1 MTMPYSSG
9 DLVTVD
15 GIEYTVSGP
24 ADAYTVV
31 DSDGNEMIFSMAQ
44 LEAGLEEVAEPE
56 EHDMEME
63 MEMLATMKDIKPA
76 DRSKVKAALAKAA
89 FGG

>member
-1 MTMPYSSG
+1 MPYFSG

-15 GIEYTVSGP
+15 GVEYTVSGP

-31 DSDGNEMIFSMAQ
+31 DSDGNEMVMSMAQ
-44 LEAGLEEVAEPE
+44 LEAGGEELEPE
-56 EHDMEME
+56 EMEMP
-63 MEMLATMKDIKPA
+63 ATMKDVKPA

>member
-1 MTMPYSSG
+1 MPYSSG

-15 GIEYTVSGP
+15 GVEYTVSGP

-56 EHDMEME
+56 EHDMEMP
-63 MEMLATMKDIKPA
+63 ATMKDVKPA

>member
-1 MTMPYSSG
+1 MPYSSG

-15 GIEYTVSGP
+15 GVEYTVSGP
-24 ADAYTVV
+24 ADAYTVM

-63 MEMLATMKDIKPA
+63 MPATMKDVKPA

>member
-1 MTMPYSSG
+1 MPYSSG

-15 GIEYTVSGP
+15 GVEYTVSGP

-31 DSDGNEMIFSMAQ
+31 DSDGNEMVMTMAQ
-44 LEAGLEEVAEPE
+44 LEGAEESEPE
-56 EHDMEME
+56 ELEMP
-63 MEMLATMKDIKPA
+63 ATLKDVKPA
-76 DRSKVKAALAKAA
+76 DRSKVKAAMAKAA

>member
-1 MTMPYSSG
+1 MPYSSG

-15 GIEYTVSGP
+15 GVEYTVSGP

-31 DSDGNEMIFSMAQ
+31 DSDGNEMVMTMAQ
-44 LEAGLEEVAEPE
+44 LEAGGEESEPE
-56 EHDMEME
+56 ELEMP
-63 MEMLATMKDIKPA
+63 ATLKDVKPA
-76 DRSKVKAALAKAA
+76 DRSKVKAAMAKAA

>member
-1 MTMPYSSG
+1 MPYSSG
-9 DLVTVD
+9 DIVTVD
-15 GIEYTVSGP
+15 GVDYTVSGP

-56 EHDMEME
+56 EHDMEMP
-63 MEMLATMKDIKPA
+63 ATMKDVKPA

>member
-1 MTMPYSSG
+1 MPYSSG
-9 DLVTVD
+9 DIVTVD
-15 GIEYTVSGP
+15 GIDYTVSGP

-31 DSDGNEMIFSMAQ
+31 DADGNEMIFTMAQ
-44 LEAGLEEVAEPE
+44 LEAGLEEVSEPE
-56 EHDMEME
+56 EHEME
-63 MEMLATMKDIKPA
+63 MPATMKDVKPA

>member
-1 MTMPYSSG
+1 MPYSSG

-15 GIEYTVSGP
+15 GVEYTVSGP

-63 MEMLATMKDIKPA
+63 MGAPMNLKDVKPA

>member
-1 MTMPYSSG
+1 MPYSSG

-15 GIEYTVSGP
+15 GVEYTVSGP

-31 DSDGNEMIFSMAQ
+31 DLDGNEMIFSMAQ

-63 MEMLATMKDIKPA
+63 APMNLKAVKPA

>member
-1 MTMPYSSG
+1 MPYSSG

-15 GIEYTVSGP
+15 GVDYTVSGP

-63 MEMLATMKDIKPA
+63 MPATMKDVKPA
-76 DRSKVKAALAKAA
+76 DRTKVKAALAKAA

>member
-1 MTMPYSSG
+1 MPYSSG

-15 GIEYTVSGP
+15 GVEYTVSGP

-31 DSDGNEMIFSMAQ
+31 DSDGNEMIFFMAQ

-56 EHDMEME
+56 EHGMEME
-63 MEMLATMKDIKPA
+63 MEAPMNLKAVKPA

-89 FGG
+89 FGA